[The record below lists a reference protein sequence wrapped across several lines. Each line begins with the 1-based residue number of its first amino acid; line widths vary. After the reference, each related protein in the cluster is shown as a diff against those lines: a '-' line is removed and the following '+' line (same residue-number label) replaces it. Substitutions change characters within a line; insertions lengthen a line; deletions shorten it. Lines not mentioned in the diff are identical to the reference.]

1 MKENRG
7 SNRRRQTGPIRHAGL
22 PETPTIL
29 PGAVGLR
36 QHRNWSG
43 PKSFVYRQLE
53 VINAGMPERA
63 IDVQNLKKF
72 FPPASS
78 GWRAFLQPFVRPT
91 KCALAGVTFSVE
103 PGECVAIMGPNGAGK
118 STLFRILAT
127 LILPTDGRAAIHGFD
142 VLSQAQDT
150 RSQFGYH
157 TGGDEGFYTRLTGRA
172 NLAFFAAMNNLDQ
185 AEIAERIAVVG
196 ERLGISDALDSQV
209 RTYSTGMTHR
219 LGLARAILH
228 EPPVL
233 LLDEPT
239 RSLDPLAA
247 SDFRTLLKEDLVKR
261 HGTTLLFSS
270 HSAAEV
276 EEIADRVVLLEK
288 GRVAAF
294 DTPSRI
300 CALAGAPT
308 LEDAAPKLMRLF
320 REREARA

>member
-1 MKENRG
+1 MKRYERKPRLEPAPPDWADPACRAAGN
-7 SNRRRQTGPIRHAGL
+7 SDNSTGR
-22 PETPTIL
+22 
-29 PGAVGLR
+29 VRLR
-36 QHRNWSG
+36 QHRNWSD

-150 RSQFGYH
+150 RRQFGYH

-196 ERLGISDALDSQV
+196 DRDDAPVGVGARDS
-209 RTYSTGMTHR
+209 
-219 LGLARAILH
+219 A
-228 EPPVL
+228 
-233 LLDEPT
+233 
-239 RSLDPLAA
+239 
-247 SDFRTLLKEDLVKR
+247 
-261 HGTTLLFSS
+261 
-270 HSAAEV
+270 
-276 EEIADRVVLLEK
+276 
-288 GRVAAF
+288 
-294 DTPSRI
+294 
-300 CALAGAPT
+300 
-308 LEDAAPKLMRLF
+308 
-320 REREARA
+320 